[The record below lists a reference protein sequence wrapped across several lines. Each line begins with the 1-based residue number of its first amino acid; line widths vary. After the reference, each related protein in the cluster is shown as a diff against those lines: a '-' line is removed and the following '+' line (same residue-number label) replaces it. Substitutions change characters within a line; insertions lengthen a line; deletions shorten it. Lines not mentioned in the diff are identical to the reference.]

1 MENSQFMH
9 IKNTVVLGG
18 SGFVGSAIVAKL
30 VSAGYQVTVLS
41 RRLDHAKHLS
51 LLPGV
56 TLKVCNVFDAQALR
70 SALHGADAV
79 INLLGILHQSAK
91 TSFTQVHADLPVQL
105 AKLCQDL
112 GIKRLLH
119 MSSLC
124 AATDAPSLYLR
135 SKGQAEVAL
144 AGYAPGLAITVF
156 RPSIIFGRADQFI
169 NLFAGLIKHLPL
181 VVLVKPNAKFQ
192 PVWVEDVASCFVASL
207 NEPASF
213 GLSYDLVGPKVY
225 TFRAL
230 LKAIMQT
237 LGVHKPI
244 LGLNDALSY
253 AQAFLMECLP
263 IKLMSRDN
271 IRSMQQDSVS
281 DQAFPEWLEL
291 RPSALETVMPQYLI
305 DQTPRGA
312 YDRFRR
318 KAAR

>member
-1 MENSQFMH
+1 MENRQFMH

-30 VSAGYQVTVLS
+30 VSAGYQVTVLT

-56 TLKVCNVFDAQALR
+56 TLKVCNVFDSQALR
-70 SALHGADAV
+70 SALQGADAV
-79 INLLGILHQSAK
+79 INLLGILHQSGKA
-91 TSFTQVHADLPVQL
+91 SFTQVHADLPVQL

-192 PVWVEDVASCFVASL
+192 PVWVEDVATCFVASL
-207 NEPASF
+207 NQPASF

-230 LKAIMQT
+230 LMVIMQT

-291 RPSALETVMPQYLI
+291 RPSALETVIPQYLI
-305 DQTPRGA
+305 DQTSRGA

>member
-1 MENSQFMH
+1 MGNRQFMH

-30 VSAGYQVTVLS
+30 VSAGYQVTVLT

-70 SALHGADAV
+70 SALQGADAV
-79 INLLGILHQSAK
+79 INLLGILHQSGK
-91 TSFTQVHADLPVQL
+91 VSFTQVHEHLPVQL

-144 AGYAPGLAITVF
+144 AGYVPALAITVF

-192 PVWVEDVASCFVASL
+192 PVWVEDVATCFVASL
-207 NEPASF
+207 NQPASF

-271 IRSMQQDSVS
+271 IRSMQVDSVS

>member
-1 MENSQFMH
+1 MH
-9 IKNTVVLGG
+9 IENTVVLGG

-30 VSAGYQVTVLS
+30 VSAGYQVTVLT

-56 TLKVCNVFDAQALR
+56 RLKVCNVFDAQALR
-70 SALHGADAV
+70 SALQGADAV
-79 INLLGILHQSAK
+79 INLLGILHQSGK
-91 TSFTQVHADLPVQL
+91 TSFTQVHEHLPVQL
-105 AKLCQDL
+105 AKLCLDL

-124 AATDAPSLYLR
+124 AATDAPSEYLR

-192 PVWVEDVASCFVASL
+192 PVWVEDVATCFVASL

-281 DQAFPEWLEL
+281 DQAFPEWLDL
-291 RPSALETVMPQYLI
+291 RPSALETIVPQYLI

>member
-1 MENSQFMH
+1 MH

-30 VSAGYQVTVLS
+30 VSAGYQVTVLT

-70 SALHGADAV
+70 SALQGADAV
-79 INLLGILHQSAK
+79 INLLGILHQSGK
-91 TSFTQVHADLPVQL
+91 VSFTQVHEHLPVQL

-112 GIKRLLH
+112 GIKRMLH

-144 AGYAPGLAITVF
+144 VGYAPGLAITVF

-192 PVWVEDVASCFVASL
+192 PVWVEDVATCFVASL

>member
-1 MENSQFMH
+1 MH

-30 VSAGYQVTVLS
+30 VSAGYQVTVLT

-56 TLKVCNVFDAQALR
+56 TLKLCNVFDAQALR
-70 SALHGADAV
+70 SALKGADAV
-79 INLLGILHQSAK
+79 INLLGILHQSGK
-91 TSFTQVHADLPVQL
+91 TSFTQVHAHLPVQL
-105 AKLCQDL
+105 AKMCQGL

-144 AGYAPGLAITVF
+144 AGYTKGLAITVF
-156 RPSIIFGRADQFI
+156 RPSVIFGRADRFI

-192 PVWVEDVASCFVASL
+192 PVWVEDVATCFVASL

-230 LKAIMQT
+230 VKAIMQT

-244 LGLNDALSY
+244 LGLSDALSY

-281 DQAFPEWLEL
+281 DQAFPEWLDL
-291 RPSALETVMPQYLI
+291 RPSALETIMPQYLI

>member
-1 MENSQFMH
+1 MH

-30 VSAGYQVTVLS
+30 VSAGYQVTVLT

-70 SALHGADAV
+70 SALQGADAV
-79 INLLGILHQSAK
+79 INLLGILHQSGKA
-91 TSFTQVHADLPVQL
+91 SFTQVHADLPVQL

-144 AGYAPGLAITVF
+144 AGHVPALAITVF

-192 PVWVEDVASCFVASL
+192 PVWVEDVATCFVASL
-207 NEPASF
+207 NQPASF

-271 IRSMQQDSVS
+271 IRSMQVDSVS

>member
-1 MENSQFMH
+1 MH

-30 VSAGYQVTVLS
+30 VSAGYQVTVLT

-70 SALHGADAV
+70 SALQGADAV
-79 INLLGILHQSAK
+79 INLLGILHQSGK
-91 TSFTQVHADLPVQL
+91 VSFTQVHEHLPVQL

-144 AGYAPGLAITVF
+144 AGHVPALAITVF

-192 PVWVEDVASCFVASL
+192 PVWVEDVATCFVASL
-207 NEPASF
+207 NQPASF

-271 IRSMQQDSVS
+271 IRSMQVDSVS
-281 DQAFPEWLEL
+281 NQGFPEWLEL

>member
-1 MENSQFMH
+1 MH

-30 VSAGYQVTVLS
+30 VSAGYQVTVLT

-70 SALHGADAV
+70 SALQGADAV
-79 INLLGILHQSAK
+79 INLLGILHQSGKA
-91 TSFTQVHADLPVQL
+91 SFTQVHEYLPVQL

-144 AGYAPGLAITVF
+144 AGYVPALAITVF

-192 PVWVEDVASCFVASL
+192 PVWVEDVATCFVASL
-207 NEPASF
+207 NQPASF

-271 IRSMQQDSVS
+271 IRSMQVDSVS

>member
-1 MENSQFMH
+1 
-9 IKNTVVLGG
+9 
-18 SGFVGSAIVAKL
+18 
-30 VSAGYQVTVLS
+30 
-41 RRLDHAKHLS
+41 

-70 SALHGADAV
+70 TALHGADAV

-91 TSFTQVHADLPVQL
+91 ASFTQVHEHLPMQL

-135 SKGQAEVAL
+135 SKGEAEVAL

-207 NEPASF
+207 NEPGSF

-230 LKAIMQT
+230 LEAIMQT

-244 LGLNDALSY
+244 LGLNDGLSY

-281 DQAFPEWLEL
+281 DQAFPEWLDL
-291 RPSALETVMPQYLI
+291 RPSALETIVPQYLI

>member
-1 MENSQFMH
+1 
-9 IKNTVVLGG
+9 
-18 SGFVGSAIVAKL
+18 
-30 VSAGYQVTVLS
+30 
-41 RRLDHAKHLS
+41 
-51 LLPGV
+51 
-56 TLKVCNVFDAQALR
+56 VFDAQALR

-135 SKGQAEVAL
+135 SKGEAEVAL

-207 NEPASF
+207 NEPGSF

-230 LKAIMQT
+230 LEAIMQT

-244 LGLNDALSY
+244 LGLNDGLSY

-281 DQAFPEWLEL
+281 DQAFPEWLDL
-291 RPSALETVMPQYLI
+291 RPSALETIMPQYLI

>member
-30 VSAGYQVTVLS
+30 VSAGYQVTVLT

-70 SALHGADAV
+70 TALHGADAV

-91 TSFTQVHADLPVQL
+91 ASFTQVHEHLPMQL

-124 AATDAPSLYLR
+124 AATDAPSMYLR

-144 AGYAPGLAITVF
+144 AGFVSDLAITVF

-192 PVWVEDVASCFVASL
+192 PVWVEDVAACFVASL

-237 LGVHKPI
+237 LGEHKPI

-281 DQAFPEWLEL
+281 DQAFPEWLDL

>member
-1 MENSQFMH
+1 MH

-30 VSAGYQVTVLS
+30 VSAGYQVTVLT

-70 SALHGADAV
+70 SALQGTDAV
-79 INLLGILHQSAK
+79 INLLGILHQSGK
-91 TSFTQVHADLPVQL
+91 VSFTQVHEHLPVQL

-192 PVWVEDVASCFVASL
+192 PVWVEDVATCFVASL

-253 AQAFLMECLP
+253 VQAFLMECLP

-281 DQAFPEWLEL
+281 DQAFPEWLDL
-291 RPSALETVMPQYLI
+291 RPSALETIMPQYLI

-312 YDRFRR
+312 YDRFRG

>member
-1 MENSQFMH
+1 MH

-30 VSAGYQVTVLS
+30 VSAGYQVTVLT

-70 SALHGADAV
+70 SALQGADAV
-79 INLLGILHQSAK
+79 INLLGILHQSGKA
-91 TSFTQVHADLPVQL
+91 SFTQVHADLPVQL

-144 AGYAPGLAITVF
+144 AGYVPALAITVF

-169 NLFAGLIKHLPL
+169 NLFAGLIKHFPL

-192 PVWVEDVASCFVASL
+192 PVWVEDVATCFVASL
-207 NEPASF
+207 NQPASF

-271 IRSMQQDSVS
+271 IRSMQVDSVS
-281 DQAFPEWLEL
+281 DQGFPEWLEL

>member
-1 MENSQFMH
+1 MH

-30 VSAGYQVTVLS
+30 VSAGYQVTVLT

-70 SALHGADAV
+70 SALQGADAV
-79 INLLGILHQSAK
+79 INLLGILHQSGK
-91 TSFTQVHADLPVQL
+91 VSFTQVHEHLPVQL

-112 GIKRLLH
+112 GIKRMLH

-192 PVWVEDVASCFVASL
+192 PVWVEDVATCFVASL

-318 KAAR
+318 RAAR

>member
-135 SKGQAEVAL
+135 SKGEAEVAL

-207 NEPASF
+207 NEPGSF

-230 LKAIMQT
+230 LEAIMQT

-281 DQAFPEWLEL
+281 DQAFPEWLDL
-291 RPSALETVMPQYLI
+291 RPSALETIMPQYLI

>member
-1 MENSQFMH
+1 MH

-30 VSAGYQVTVLS
+30 VSAGYQVTVLT

-56 TLKVCNVFDAQALR
+56 TLKVCNVFDGQALR
-70 SALHGADAV
+70 SALQGADAV
-79 INLLGILHQSAK
+79 INLLGILHQSGKA
-91 TSFTQVHADLPVQL
+91 SFTQVHADLPVQL

-144 AGYAPGLAITVF
+144 AGYVPALAITVF

-169 NLFAGLIKHLPL
+169 NLFAGLIKHFPL

-192 PVWVEDVASCFVASL
+192 PVWVEDVATCFVASL
-207 NEPASF
+207 NQPASF

-271 IRSMQQDSVS
+271 IRSMQVDSVS

>member
-1 MENSQFMH
+1 MH

-30 VSAGYQVTVLS
+30 VSAGYQVTVLT

-70 SALHGADAV
+70 SALQGADAV

-91 TSFTQVHADLPVQL
+91 TSFTQVHEHLPVQL

-192 PVWVEDVASCFVASL
+192 PVWVEDVATCFVASL

-253 AQAFLMECLP
+253 VQAFLMECLP

-291 RPSALETVMPQYLI
+291 RPSALETIMPQYLI

>member
-1 MENSQFMH
+1 MH

-30 VSAGYQVTVLS
+30 VSAGYQVTVLT

-70 SALHGADAV
+70 SALQGTDAV
-79 INLLGILHQSAK
+79 INLLGILHQSGK
-91 TSFTQVHADLPVQL
+91 VSFTQVHEHLPVQL

-192 PVWVEDVASCFVASL
+192 PVWVEDVATCFVASL

-253 AQAFLMECLP
+253 MQAFLMECLP

-271 IRSMQQDSVS
+271 IRSMQVDSVS
-281 DQAFPEWLEL
+281 DQAFPEWLDL
-291 RPSALETVMPQYLI
+291 RPSALETIIPQYLI

-312 YDRFRR
+312 YDRFRG

>member
-30 VSAGYQVTVLS
+30 VSAGYQVTVLT

-70 SALHGADAV
+70 SALQGADAV

-91 TSFTQVHADLPVQL
+91 TSFTQVHEHLPVQL

-144 AGYAPGLAITVF
+144 AGYAQGLAITVF

-192 PVWVEDVASCFVASL
+192 PVWVEDVAACFVASL

-237 LGVHKPI
+237 IGVHKPI
-244 LGLNDALSY
+244 LGLNDGLSY

-281 DQAFPEWLEL
+281 DQALPEWLDL

-305 DQTPRGA
+305 DQTSRGA

>member
-30 VSAGYQVTVLS
+30 VSAGYQVTVLT

-56 TLKVCNVFDAQALR
+56 TLKLCNVFDAQALR

-112 GIKRLLH
+112 GIKRLVH

-124 AATDAPSLYLR
+124 AATDAPSQYLR

-144 AGYAPGLAITVF
+144 AGYAPDLAITVF

-207 NEPASF
+207 NERASF

-244 LGLNDALSY
+244 LGLNDWLSY

-281 DQAFPEWLEL
+281 DQAFPEWLDL
-291 RPSALETVMPQYLI
+291 RPSALETIMPQYLI

>member
-1 MENSQFMH
+1 MH

-30 VSAGYQVTVLS
+30 VSAGYQVTVLT

-70 SALHGADAV
+70 SALQGTDAV
-79 INLLGILHQSAK
+79 INLLGILHQSGK
-91 TSFTQVHADLPVQL
+91 VSFTQVHEHLPVQL

-192 PVWVEDVASCFVASL
+192 PVWVEDVATCFVASL

-253 AQAFLMECLP
+253 MQAFLMECLP

-271 IRSMQQDSVS
+271 IRSMQVDSVS
-281 DQAFPEWLEL
+281 DQAFPEWLDL
-291 RPSALETVMPQYLI
+291 RPSALETIMPQYLI

-312 YDRFRR
+312 YDRFRG

>member
-1 MENSQFMH
+1 MENRQFMH

-30 VSAGYQVTVLS
+30 VSAGYQVTVLT

-56 TLKVCNVFDAQALR
+56 TLKVCNVFDSQALR
-70 SALHGADAV
+70 SALQGADAV
-79 INLLGILHQSAK
+79 INLLGILHQSGKA
-91 TSFTQVHADLPVQL
+91 SFTQVHADLPVQL

-192 PVWVEDVASCFVASL
+192 PVWVEDVATCFVASL
-207 NEPASF
+207 NQPASF
-213 GLSYDLVGPKVY
+213 GLSYDLVGPKAY

-230 LKAIMQT
+230 LMAIMQT

-291 RPSALETVMPQYLI
+291 RPSALETVIPQYLI

>member
-30 VSAGYQVTVLS
+30 VSAGYQVTVLT

-70 SALHGADAV
+70 TALHGADAV

-91 TSFTQVHADLPVQL
+91 ASFTQVHEHLPMQL

-135 SKGQAEVAL
+135 SKGEAEVAL

-230 LKAIMQT
+230 LEAIMQT

-281 DQAFPEWLEL
+281 DQAFPEWLDL
-291 RPSALETVMPQYLI
+291 RPSALETIVPQYLI

>member
-1 MENSQFMH
+1 MGNRPFMH

-30 VSAGYQVTVLS
+30 VSAGYQVTVLT
-41 RRLDHAKHLS
+41 RRQDHAKHLS

-56 TLKVCNVFDAQALR
+56 TLKVCDVFDADALR
-70 SALHGADAV
+70 YNLQGADAV
-79 INLLGILHQSAK
+79 INLLGILHQSARA
-91 TSFTQVHADLPVQL
+91 SFTQVHAHLPVQL

-144 AGYAPGLAITVF
+144 ASFTTDLAITVF

-181 VVLVKPNAKFQ
+181 VVLVKPQAKFQ

-213 GLSYDLVGPKVY
+213 GCSYDLVGPKVY

-230 LKAIMQT
+230 LEAIMHT

-281 DQAFPEWLEL
+281 DQAFPAWFAGQ
-291 RPSALETVMPQYLI
+291 PSALETVIPQYLI

-312 YDRFRR
+312 YDYFRR

>member
-1 MENSQFMH
+1 MH

-30 VSAGYQVTVLS
+30 VSAGYQVTVLT

-70 SALHGADAV
+70 SALQGTDAV
-79 INLLGILHQSAK
+79 INLLGILHQSGK
-91 TSFTQVHADLPVQL
+91 VSFTQVHEHLPVQL

-119 MSSLC
+119 ISSLC

-192 PVWVEDVASCFVASL
+192 PVWVEDVATCFVASL

-253 AQAFLMECLP
+253 VQAFLMECLP

-271 IRSMQQDSVS
+271 IRSMQVDSVS
-281 DQAFPEWLEL
+281 DQAFPEWLDL
-291 RPSALETVMPQYLI
+291 RPSALETIMPQYLI

-312 YDRFRR
+312 YDRFRG

>member
-1 MENSQFMH
+1 MH

-30 VSAGYQVTVLS
+30 VSAGYQVTVLT

-70 SALHGADAV
+70 SALQGADAV

-91 TSFTQVHADLPVQL
+91 TSFTQVHEHLPVQL

-192 PVWVEDVASCFVASL
+192 PVWVEDVATCFVASL

-253 AQAFLMECLP
+253 VQAFLMECLP

-271 IRSMQQDSVS
+271 IRSMQVDSVS
-281 DQAFPEWLEL
+281 DQAFPEWLDL
-291 RPSALETVMPQYLI
+291 RPSALETIMPQYLI

-312 YDRFRR
+312 YDRFRG

>member
-70 SALHGADAV
+70 TALHGADAV

-91 TSFTQVHADLPVQL
+91 ASFTQVHEHLPMQL

-135 SKGQAEVAL
+135 SKGEAEVAL

-281 DQAFPEWLEL
+281 DQAFPEWLDL

>member
-1 MENSQFMH
+1 MH

-30 VSAGYQVTVLS
+30 VSAGYQVTVLT

-70 SALHGADAV
+70 SALQGTDAV
-79 INLLGILHQSAK
+79 INLLGILHQSGK
-91 TSFTQVHADLPVQL
+91 VSFTQVHEHLPVQL

-192 PVWVEDVASCFVASL
+192 PVWVEDVATSFVASL

-253 AQAFLMECLP
+253 VQAFLMECLP

-271 IRSMQQDSVS
+271 IRSMQVDSVS
-281 DQAFPEWLEL
+281 DQAFPEWLDL
-291 RPSALETVMPQYLI
+291 RPSALETIIPQYLI

-312 YDRFRR
+312 YDRFRG

>member
-30 VSAGYQVTVLS
+30 VSAGYQVTVLT

-70 SALHGADAV
+70 TALHGADAV

-91 TSFTQVHADLPVQL
+91 ASFTQVHEHLPMQL

-281 DQAFPEWLEL
+281 DQAFPEWLDL

>member
-1 MENSQFMH
+1 MH

-30 VSAGYQVTVLS
+30 VSAGYQVTVLT

-56 TLKVCNVFDAQALR
+56 TLNVCNVFDAQALR
-70 SALHGADAV
+70 SALQGADAV

-91 TSFTQVHADLPVQL
+91 TSFTQVHEHLPVQL

-144 AGYAPGLAITVF
+144 AGYAQGLAITVF

-192 PVWVEDVASCFVASL
+192 PVWVEDVATCFVASL

-213 GLSYDLVGPKVY
+213 GLSHDLVGPKVY

-253 AQAFLMECLP
+253 VQAFLMECLP

-271 IRSMQQDSVS
+271 IRSMQVDSVS
-281 DQAFPEWLEL
+281 DQAFPEWLDL
-291 RPSALETVMPQYLI
+291 RPSALETIMPQYLI

-312 YDRFRR
+312 YDRFRG

>member
-1 MENSQFMH
+1 MH
-9 IKNTVVLGG
+9 IKHTVVLGG

-30 VSAGYQVTVLS
+30 VSAGYQVTVLT

-70 SALHGADAV
+70 SALQGADAV
-79 INLLGILHQSAK
+79 INLLGILHQSGK
-91 TSFTQVHADLPVQL
+91 VSFTQVHEHLPVQL

-144 AGYAPGLAITVF
+144 ASYAKGLAITVF

-192 PVWVEDVASCFVASL
+192 PVWVEDVATCFVASL

-253 AQAFLMECLP
+253 VQAFLMECLP

-271 IRSMQQDSVS
+271 IRSMQVDSVS
-281 DQAFPEWLEL
+281 DQAFPEWLDL
-291 RPSALETVMPQYLI
+291 RPSALETIMPQYLI

-312 YDRFRR
+312 YDRFRG

>member
-1 MENSQFMH
+1 MH

-30 VSAGYQVTVLS
+30 VSAGYQVTVLT

-70 SALHGADAV
+70 SALQGADAV
-79 INLLGILHQSAK
+79 INLLGILHQSGKA
-91 TSFTQVHADLPVQL
+91 SFTQVHADLPVQL

-144 AGYAPGLAITVF
+144 AGYVPALAITVF

-192 PVWVEDVASCFVASL
+192 PVWVEDVATCFVASL
-207 NEPASF
+207 NQPASF

-271 IRSMQQDSVS
+271 IRSMQVDSVS
-281 DQAFPEWLEL
+281 NQGFPEWLEL

>member
-1 MENSQFMH
+1 MY

-30 VSAGYQVTVLS
+30 VSAGYQVTVLT

-70 SALHGADAV
+70 SALQGTDAV
-79 INLLGILHQSAK
+79 INLLGILHQSGK
-91 TSFTQVHADLPVQL
+91 VSFTQVHEHLPVQL

-124 AATDAPSLYLR
+124 AATDAPSLYFR

-192 PVWVEDVASCFVASL
+192 PVWVEDVATCFVASL

-253 AQAFLMECLP
+253 VQAFLMECLP

-271 IRSMQQDSVS
+271 IRSMQVDSVS
-281 DQAFPEWLEL
+281 DQAFPEWLDL
-291 RPSALETVMPQYLI
+291 RPSALETIMPQYLI

-312 YDRFRR
+312 YDRFRG

>member
-1 MENSQFMH
+1 MH

-30 VSAGYQVTVLS
+30 VSAGYQVTVLT

-70 SALHGADAV
+70 SALQGADAV
-79 INLLGILHQSAK
+79 INLLGILHQSGK
-91 TSFTQVHADLPVQL
+91 VSFTQVHEHLPVQL

-144 AGYAPGLAITVF
+144 ASYAKGLAITVF

-192 PVWVEDVASCFVASL
+192 PVWVEDVATCFVASL

-213 GLSYDLVGPKVY
+213 GLSYDLVGPMVY

-253 AQAFLMECLP
+253 VQAFLMECLP

-271 IRSMQQDSVS
+271 IRSMQVDSVS
-281 DQAFPEWLEL
+281 DQAFPEWLDL
-291 RPSALETVMPQYLI
+291 RPSALETIMPQYLI

-312 YDRFRR
+312 YDRFRG

>member
-1 MENSQFMH
+1 MH

-30 VSAGYQVTVLS
+30 VSAGYQVTVLT

-56 TLKVCNVFDAQALR
+56 TLKVCNVLDAQALR
-70 SALHGADAV
+70 SALQGTDAV
-79 INLLGILHQSAK
+79 INLLGILHQSGK
-91 TSFTQVHADLPVQL
+91 VSFTQVHEHLPVQL

-192 PVWVEDVASCFVASL
+192 PVWVEDVATCFVASL

-253 AQAFLMECLP
+253 VQAFLMECLP

-271 IRSMQQDSVS
+271 IRSMQVDSVS
-281 DQAFPEWLEL
+281 DQAFPEWLDL
-291 RPSALETVMPQYLI
+291 RPSALETIIPQYLI

-312 YDRFRR
+312 YDRFRG

>member
-1 MENSQFMH
+1 MH

-30 VSAGYQVTVLS
+30 VSAGYQVTVLT

-70 SALHGADAV
+70 SALQGADAV
-79 INLLGILHQSAK
+79 INLLGILHQSGKA
-91 TSFTQVHADLPVQL
+91 SFTQVHEHLPVQL

-144 AGYAPGLAITVF
+144 AGYVPALAITVF

-192 PVWVEDVASCFVASL
+192 PVWVEDVATCFVASL
-207 NEPASF
+207 NQPASF

-271 IRSMQQDSVS
+271 IRSMQVDSVS

>member
-1 MENSQFMH
+1 MH

-30 VSAGYQVTVLS
+30 VSAGYQVTVLT

-70 SALHGADAV
+70 SALQGADAV
-79 INLLGILHQSAK
+79 INLLGILHQSGK
-91 TSFTQVHADLPVQL
+91 VSFTQVHEHLPVQL

-144 AGYAPGLAITVF
+144 ASYAKGLAITVF

-192 PVWVEDVASCFVASL
+192 PVWVEDVATCFVASL
-207 NEPASF
+207 NQPASF

-271 IRSMQQDSVS
+271 IRSMQVDSVS

-291 RPSALETVMPQYLI
+291 RSSALETVMPQYLI

>member
-1 MENSQFMH
+1 MH

-30 VSAGYQVTVLS
+30 VSAGYQVTVLT

-70 SALHGADAV
+70 SALQGTDAV
-79 INLLGILHQSAK
+79 INLLGILHQSGK
-91 TSFTQVHADLPVQL
+91 VSFTQVHEHLPVQL

-192 PVWVEDVASCFVASL
+192 PVWVEDVATCFVASL

-237 LGVHKPI
+237 LGVYKPI

-253 AQAFLMECLP
+253 VQAFLMECLP

-271 IRSMQQDSVS
+271 IRSMQVDSVS
-281 DQAFPEWLEL
+281 DQAFPEWLDL
-291 RPSALETVMPQYLI
+291 RPSALETIMPQYLI

-312 YDRFRR
+312 YDRFRG